1 MNLQELDAYFYS
13 LDRSFFEGE
22 MRTYAALD
30 TPLPIGFGQTISQ
43 PSLVLEMTKLLRPE
57 RDSRVLEIGTGSG
70 FQTAILA
77 GMSGKVYTVERIA
90 ELMERAKG
98 RLDLLG
104 FTNIC
109 YKVGDGSLGWEEFAP
124 YDRIMVTAAARVL
137 PEDLV
142 RQLAAGGRMVIP
154 VGPPDVQELQLV
166 TKTADGDLQI
176 KTVSMVR
183 FVELKGQYGWED
195 DQ

>member
-1 MNLQELDAYFYS
+1 
-13 LDRSFFEGE
+13 
-22 MRTYAALD
+22 
-30 TPLPIGFGQTISQ
+30 
-43 PSLVLEMTKLLRPE
+43 
-57 RDSRVLEIGTGSG
+57 
-70 FQTAILA
+70 
-77 GMSGKVYTVERIA
+77 
-90 ELMERAKG
+90 
-98 RLDLLG
+98 
-104 FTNIC
+104 
-109 YKVGDGSLGWEEFAP
+109 
-124 YDRIMVTAAARVL
+124 MVTAAARVL